1 MEITSVKH
9 TIKLST
15 DEMSGCAFCSQSFG
29 TSLDW
34 DINHLIQAHGGKLL
48 HVGTQ
53 SLNVADEPAYYSTVA
68 LVGFDEAPPAR
79 EPSVRFTTQLPP
91 GA

>member
-1 MEITSVKH
+1 MELSAVKH

-34 DINHLIQAHGGKLL
+34 DINHLVQVHGGVLL
-48 HVGTQ
+48 HIGSQ
-53 SLNVADEPAYYSTVA
+53 SLNVADEPPYFSTVA
-68 LVGFDEAPPAR
+68 YVGFENAPTPR
-79 EPSVRFTTQLPP
+79 EPSARFTTQLPP

>member
-1 MEITSVKH
+1 MDLSAVKH

-15 DEMSGCAFCSQSFG
+15 DELSGCEFCSQRFG

-34 DINHLIQAHGGKLL
+34 DINHLIQVHGGTLL

-68 LVGFDEAPPAR
+68 LVGFDTAPPAR
-79 EPSVRFTTQLPP
+79 EASVRFSTQLPP
-91 GA
+91 TA